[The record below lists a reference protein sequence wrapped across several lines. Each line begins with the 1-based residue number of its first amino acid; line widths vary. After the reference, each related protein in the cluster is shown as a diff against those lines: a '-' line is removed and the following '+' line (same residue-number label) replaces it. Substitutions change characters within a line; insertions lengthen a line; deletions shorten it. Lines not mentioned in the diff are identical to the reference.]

1 MAIKIEN
8 ISIVW
13 KTSVLLCS
21 KIPFPLLEAT
31 DLISIKH
38 SFAFFWNVINWITQ
52 YVVFDSGFFHLA

>member
-1 MAIKIEN
+1 MAIKIEK

-21 KIPFPLLEAT
+21 KFPFPLLEAT

-38 SFAFFWNVINWITQ
+38 SSAFFGM
-52 YVVFDSGFFHLA
+52 S